1 MEPNTLVDDIFNS
14 HYQFYASLHSE
25 TIKQQAGQMCQ
36 VEADYQG
43 RVLYELIQNAIDRA
57 EYRIKVVLEEKRLL
71 VGNDGQRFTFR
82 HNYDYQGGTVPRGDF
97 QALCSISTSAKEMK
111 NSIGNKGVGFKSTF
125 SVSATGYVNVHT
137 SGQIIGHDIP
147 VPISF
152 RLYNLFDNKE
162 EVSRLPLADDI
173 KEFIAR
179 NIDISQKE
187 NSLWGVPGYYFP
199 VQIPLAKEDKIS
211 DWFAEGFVTVIEIP
225 VEDSSKIANL
235 IKEIKKSH
243 FRFIATKYKD
253 KHFDISFE
261 QPGELPEKMSSESG
275 CRLFTAQVLPEV
287 MDKAKAAGIKL
298 STSAVS
304 VYFRSH
310 EEITLSPGRLY
321 NYLATNLPSP
331 FEGVDFNADFYT
343 TVDRK
348 SINMDGPVGDY
359 NRELLKACYQ
369 LYFSLLVPDIS
380 FTNPCIDMPESRGFL
395 AGSEEFQWEWLRYN
409 NENDNQSLK
418 ILRDILHVTYD
429 DNSYTVEVMC
439 KIAAMYFSV
448 RHGDEKG
455 ARMFFEVVIRIAW
468 SVIHYYNCSKDS
480 SFNFLK
486 EVGRWLKANSVQ
498 VLPDADIKSEIL
510 YRRKDEKGDITLP
523 DVLGVNITSFEVGD
537 DSINKGLGI
546 SKFNEYSEVYK
557 YFKQCSNDG
566 QVRSEQ
572 ISESVQL
579 DLFSAL
585 CALIRNSKERERCST
600 DRMRHFYTSQ
610 CRENYRVVNQ
620 AAFALSTLFYKTVDG
635 KYKPGQLLRYKDID
649 AEFLGRISGSEEEKE
664 TLLKMTGVS
673 FQENFFYADR
683 RIFDS
688 LDEGLDYL
696 PALIDVKSDTDKL
709 QGKDI
714 LANITVF
721 RYKNGQWIDLHP
733 SLINPRYDFLKKV
746 PEESKLTKEL
756 DRLLVRQY
764 VDFPDEYVNVLVKY
778 MSACL
783 VDYASEIIQFYQRYA
798 PVLFIGRKHY
808 LIMKDRRLSWTDR
821 MDFFVVES
829 KSMFELWTRS
839 IPGKAV
845 LCYTAADGTIPQA
858 IHPRLIKPRVSD
870 CSFKVQGPDNEEL
883 KELLYQKI
891 IYLIYLVSN
900 HAQSEINYLD
910 DNCKL
915 KELRD
920 KLQSLCVKTGSGLS
934 RKVIFDETELD
945 NPVEYAINDSYLYLE
960 AGCDKDVQ
968 AKAVSRYLFNN
979 TSVADSL
986 ELVLFHKTEEE
997 LRRSIGS
1004 PNLKMLHKL
1013 WQEDY
1018 EAKWRAFENE
1028 LGRRFSCLDLEN
1040 DSKWFC
1046 FNAQHPSP
1054 VLIKVDENGMLEAL
1068 QEAVRV
1074 LVTTEPYEDYFPEFH
1089 LEIDYRYVQSEAD
1102 KLLQVVSQHYPDQ
1115 ERELVNSLRVRKG
1128 RLSNPEFVAGEIE
1141 RLKKQYSDFE
1151 EKYQGTNK
1159 PDKNYEKEG
1168 RIEAIYRKYTG
1179 LPPIDCVSVELPV
1192 DGILEEKQP
1201 EHSGNIF
1208 QGGKIGKD
1216 KGEQCLVTG
1225 VQGEELVL
1233 VECIRRFIKE
1243 CPGKEEQERAIRCI
1257 EAFIREETNTPIQSE
1272 IVDQCYKAAGTS
1284 DITRAL
1290 IPLCYYAMYNEYA
1303 PFDLVCFVDGM
1314 PKVIEVKS
1322 TSGHSRQFSIS
1333 QREVAFACKLESSYE
1348 LARVVDGKIL
1358 FMGNPFPQL
1367 ADKLVEIGSE
1377 KFNIRAKGYLFELKN
1392 K

>member
-1 MEPNTLVDDIFNS
+1 MEPNILVDDIFNS
-14 HYQFYASLHSE
+14 HYKFYSSLHSE

-43 RVLYELIQNAIDRA
+43 RVLYELIQNAVDRA
-57 EYRIKVVLEEKRLL
+57 EHRIKIVLEGKRLL
-71 VGNDGQRFTFR
+71 VANDGQWFTFR
-82 HNYDYQGGTVPRGDF
+82 HNYDYQGGSVPRGDF

-137 SGQIIGHDIP
+137 SGQIIGHNTL

-162 EVSRLPLADDI
+162 EVSRLLLADDI

-199 VQIPLAKEDKIS
+199 VQIPLSKEDKIS

-225 VEDSSKIANL
+225 VENSKEIANL
-235 IKEIKKSH
+235 IKEIQESH
-243 FRFIATKYKD
+243 FRFIATKYRNR
-253 KHFDISFE
+253 HLDIIFE
-261 QPGELPEKMSSESG
+261 QPGELPKNMSTESG
-275 CRLFTAQVLPEV
+275 CRLFSAQVLPEV
-287 MDKAKAAGIKL
+287 MDKAKVAGIKL

-310 EEITLSPGRLY
+310 EEIKSSPGRLY

-348 SINMDGPVGDY
+348 SINMDGPVGEY

-369 LYFSLLVPDIS
+369 FYFLLLAPDIT
-380 FTNPCIDMPESRGFL
+380 FTNPCIEVPESTGVL
-395 AGSEEFQWEWLRYN
+395 AGSAEFQWKWIRYN
-409 NENDNQSLK
+409 NGNDNQSLE
-418 ILRDILHVTYD
+418 ILREILHVANS
-429 DNSYTVEVMC
+429 DNSYTVDIMC
-439 KIAAMYFSV
+439 KIAAQYFSV
-448 RHGDEKG
+448 RQVDEEG
-455 ARMFFEVVIRIAW
+455 ARMFFDVVIQIAW

-480 SFNFLK
+480 SYKFLK
-486 EVGRWLKANSVQ
+486 EVGRWLKINSVQ

-566 QVRSEQ
+566 QINSEQ
-572 ISESVQL
+572 ISEGVQL

-585 CALIRNSKERERCST
+585 CALIRNSKERERCSA

-610 CRENYRVVNQ
+610 SRENYRVVNQ

-635 KYKPGQLLRYKDID
+635 KYKPGQLLRCKDID
-649 AEFLGRISGSEEEKE
+649 AEFLGRISGSDDEKE
-664 TLLKMTGVS
+664 MLLKMTGVS

-688 LDEGLDYL
+688 LSEGLDYL
-696 PALIDVKSDTDKL
+696 PALIDVKTDTDKL

-714 LANITVF
+714 LTNINVF
-721 RYKNGQWIDLHP
+721 RYKNGKWIDLHP
-733 SLINPRYDFLKKV
+733 SVINPRYDFLKKV

-756 DRLLVRQY
+756 DKLLVRQY
-764 VDFPDEYVNVLVKY
+764 ADFPDEYVNVLVKH
-778 MSACL
+778 MNACL

-798 PVLFIGRKHY
+798 PVLFIDRKHY
-808 LIMKDRRLSWTDR
+808 LIMKDRQLSWADR
-821 MDFFVVES
+821 KDFFVVES
-829 KSMFELWTRS
+829 KSMFELWTRN

-845 LCYTAADGTIPQA
+845 LCYTAADGTMPQA
-858 IHPRLIKPRVSD
+858 IRPRLIKPTVSD
-870 CSFKVQGPDNEEL
+870 CSFKVEGPDNEDL
-883 KELLYQKI
+883 KKRLYQKI

-900 HAQSEINYLD
+900 HAQSEVNYLD

-920 KLQSLCVKTGSGLS
+920 KLHSLCIKTGSGLS
-934 RKVIFDETELD
+934 RKVIFDETELN
-945 NPVEYAINDSYLYLE
+945 NPVEYAINDSCLYLE

-968 AKAVSRYLFNN
+968 ARAVSRYLFNN

-997 LRRSIGS
+997 LRRSIGGQ
-1004 PNLKMLHKL
+1004 NLKMLHKL

-1018 EAKWRAFENE
+1018 ETKWRAFENE
-1028 LGRRFSCLDLEN
+1028 LERRFSCLNLKN

-1046 FNAQHPSP
+1046 FDAQH
-1054 VLIKVDENGMLEAL
+1054 
-1068 QEAVRV
+1068 
-1074 LVTTEPYEDYFPEFH
+1074 
-1089 LEIDYRYVQSEAD
+1089 
-1102 KLLQVVSQHYPDQ
+1102 
-1115 ERELVNSLRVRKG
+1115 
-1128 RLSNPEFVAGEIE
+1128 
-1141 RLKKQYSDFE
+1141 
-1151 EKYQGTNK
+1151 
-1159 PDKNYEKEG
+1159 
-1168 RIEAIYRKYTG
+1168 
-1179 LPPIDCVSVELPV
+1179 
-1192 DGILEEKQP
+1192 
-1201 EHSGNIF
+1201 
-1208 QGGKIGKD
+1208 
-1216 KGEQCLVTG
+1216 
-1225 VQGEELVL
+1225 
-1233 VECIRRFIKE
+1233 
-1243 CPGKEEQERAIRCI
+1243 
-1257 EAFIREETNTPIQSE
+1257 
-1272 IVDQCYKAAGTS
+1272 
-1284 DITRAL
+1284 
-1290 IPLCYYAMYNEYA
+1290 
-1303 PFDLVCFVDGM
+1303 
-1314 PKVIEVKS
+1314 
-1322 TSGHSRQFSIS
+1322 
-1333 QREVAFACKLESSYE
+1333 
-1348 LARVVDGKIL
+1348 
-1358 FMGNPFPQL
+1358 
-1367 ADKLVEIGSE
+1367 
-1377 KFNIRAKGYLFELKN
+1377 AK
-1392 K
+1392 

>member
-1 MEPNTLVDDIFNS
+1 MELNTLVDDIFNS
-14 HYQFYASLHSE
+14 HYQFYSSLHSE

-43 RVLYELIQNAIDRA
+43 RVLYELIQNAVDRA
-57 EYRIKVVLEEKRLL
+57 DHHIKVVLEGKRLL

-82 HNYDYQGGTVPRGDF
+82 HNYDYQGGSVPRGDF

-125 SVSATGYVNVHT
+125 SASATGYVNVHT
-137 SGQIIGHDIP
+137 SGQIIGHDTP

-173 KEFIAR
+173 KGFIDR

-199 VQIPLAKEDKIS
+199 IKIPLAKEDKIN
-211 DWFAEGFVTVIEIP
+211 DWFEEGFVTVIEIP
-225 VEDSSKIANL
+225 VEDSTRIAGL
-235 IKEIKKSH
+235 IEEIKKSH

-253 KHFDISFE
+253 KHFDILFE
-261 QPGELPEKMSSESG
+261 QPDKLPKNMSTESG

-287 MDKAKAAGIKL
+287 MNKAKAAGIKL

-304 VYFRSH
+304 VYFRSS
-310 EEITLSPGRLY
+310 EELKSSPGRLY

-380 FTNPCIDMPESRGFL
+380 FTNPCIEVPESTGVL
-395 AGSEEFQWEWLRYN
+395 AGSEEFQWKWIRYN
-409 NENDNQSLK
+409 NGNDNQSLE
-418 ILRDILHVTYD
+418 ILREILHVAYN
-429 DNSYTVEVMC
+429 DNSYTVDIMC
-439 KIAAMYFSV
+439 KIAAKYFSV
-448 RHGDEKG
+448 RQVDEEG
-455 ARMFFEVVIRIAW
+455 ARMFFDVVIRIAW

-486 EVGRWLKANSVQ
+486 EVGRWLKTNSVQ

-510 YRRKDEKGDITLP
+510 YRRKDEKGDIILP
-523 DVLGVNITSFEVGD
+523 EVLGINITSFEVGD
-537 DSINKGLGI
+537 DWINKGLGI

-566 QVRSEQ
+566 QVRIEQ
-572 ISESVQL
+572 ISEDVQL

-610 CRENYRVVNQ
+610 SRENYRVVNQ
-620 AAFALSTLFYKTVDG
+620 AAFALSTLFYKTIDG
-635 KYKPGQLLRYKDID
+635 KYKPGQLLRCKDID
-649 AEFLGRISGSEEEKE
+649 AEFLDRILGSDEEKE

-733 SLINPRYDFLKKV
+733 SVINPRYDFLKKV

-920 KLQSLCVKTGSGLS
+920 RLQSLCIKTGSGLS

-945 NPVEYAINDSYLYLE
+945 NPVEYAINDSCLYLE

-968 AKAVSRYLFNN
+968 ARAVSRYLFNN

-997 LRRSIGS
+997 LRRSVGG

-1018 EAKWRAFENE
+1018 EAKWSLFKKE
-1028 LGRRFSCLDLEN
+1028 LEFRFPFLDLKT

-1054 VLIKVDENGMLEAL
+1054 VLGKVDEKGLLESF
-1068 QEAVRV
+1068 QEAVSA
-1074 LVTTEPYEDYFPEFH
+1074 LVTTEPYDEYFPEFH
-1089 LEIDYRYVQSEAD
+1089 LEIDYRFVQSEAD
-1102 KLLQVVSQHYPDQ
+1102 KLLQVLYQHYPEQ
-1115 ERELVNSLRVRKG
+1115 ECELVDSLKNRKG

-1151 EKYQGTNK
+1151 EKYLGTNK
-1159 PDKNYEKEG
+1159 LDKDYEKEG

-1179 LPPIDCVSVELPV
+1179 LPPIDCVSVELSV
-1192 DGILEEKQP
+1192 DGILEGKQP

-1208 QGGKIGKD
+1208 QGEKIGKD
-1216 KGEQCLVTG
+1216 KGEQCFVTG

-1233 VECIRRFIKE
+1233 VECIRRFIEE

-1257 EAFIREETNTPIQSE
+1257 VTFVKENTNTPIRPE
-1272 IVDQCYKAAGTS
+1272 VVDQCYKAAGTP

-1392 K
+1392 